1 MFFVASGS
9 RLCLDSTI
17 KDPKTKFFS
26 FSLEA
31 VALGNLL
38 TSISD
43 AWVSVKFLREL
54 VVFDGLNLVLF
65 LKQHEVISFL

>member
-9 RLCLDSTI
+9 RLCLDPTI

-43 AWVSVKFLREL
+43 ARVSVKFLREL
-54 VVFDGLNLVLF
+54 VVFDGLNLVF
-65 LKQHEVISFL
+65 F